1 LIKGWGQFPVSCEAA
16 LPTVAHGLIAP
27 PGTRSLSDFAEE
39 NDRDAVSCTGRKTV
53 FCNFRELATVMAFK
67 NLFGGPN
74 GGKRCF
80 HNPHS
85 SIEGVKK

>member
-1 LIKGWGQFPVSCEAA
+1 LAPDLFLILLKKM
-16 LPTVAHGLIAP
+16 I
-27 PGTRSLSDFAEE
+27 EE
-39 NDRDAVSCTGRKTV
+39 AVSCTGRKTV
-53 FCNFRELATVMAFK
+53 FCNFRELATVIAFK

-80 HNPHS
+80 RNPQS